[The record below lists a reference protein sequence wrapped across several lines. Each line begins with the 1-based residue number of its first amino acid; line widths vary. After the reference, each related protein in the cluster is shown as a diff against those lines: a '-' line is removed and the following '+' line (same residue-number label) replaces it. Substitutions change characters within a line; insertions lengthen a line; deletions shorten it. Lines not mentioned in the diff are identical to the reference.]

1 MLKAKIRSDTIF
13 LKYKSVI
20 CLENL
25 TMLYFN
31 KMIVKFS
38 ESSLN
43 QNKGGWVII
52 RGIRT
57 LDFSQKTTNAVL
69 SDLQIVDVIK

>member
-1 MLKAKIRSDTIF
+1 
-13 LKYKSVI
+13 
-20 CLENL
+20 
-25 TMLYFN
+25 MLYFN